1 MRPDCCEYMFIH
13 YATALLR
20 PSLSLFLFLSC
31 VHPTNLKTFSD
42 LQTHQSIP
50 VHIKIPN
57 LQPCKKSQKPTKLRH
72 ELLPDVQTSHFV
84 SFRFLSKTLSN
95 SFSIHFLHLAFFP
108 ALHKSIPSPAP
119 ASVRFFSPVDLNKSQ
134 HCKIHIMSSGNVDMR
149 N

>member
-1 MRPDCCEYMFIH
+1 MRPDCCEYTFIH

-72 ELLPDVQTSHFV
+72 ELLPDVQTSHMSPSGFRQKHFQTPFPFTSFISLFFPPFISPFLHQHRPLFV
-84 SFRFLSKTLSN
+84 SFHR
-95 SFSIHFLHLAFFP
+95 
-108 ALHKSIPSPAP
+108 
-119 ASVRFFSPVDLNKSQ
+119 
-134 HCKIHIMSSGNVDMR
+134 
-149 N
+149 